1 MEGPMKINAASEEY
15 IEKASN
21 LTEEEA
27 DRLLSRMRD
36 KLTHR
41 LDEKKL
47 SKLEV
52 LALQLEYDDERL
64 AEWREKRQI
73 INANG
78 KA

>member
-1 MEGPMKINAASEEY
+1 MKIKTASEEY

-21 LTEEEA
+21 LTAEEA

-36 KLTHR
+36 KLTRR
-41 LDEKKL
+41 LEDEKL

-52 LALQLEYDDERL
+52 LAMQLEYDDERL

-78 KA
+78 KV

>member
-1 MEGPMKINAASEEY
+1 MKIKTASEEY

-21 LTEEEA
+21 LTEEEV
-27 DRLLSRMRD
+27 DRLLSRMRN

-41 LDEKKL
+41 LEDKKF

-52 LALQLEYDDERL
+52 LAMQLEYDDERL

-78 KA
+78 KV

>member
-1 MEGPMKINAASEEY
+1 MKIKTANEEY
-15 IEKASN
+15 VAKAES
-21 LTEEEA
+21 LTKEDV

-36 KLTHR
+36 KLTR
-41 LDEKKL
+41 RFEDKKL

-64 AEWREKRQI
+64 AEWRERMQI
-73 INANG
+73 IKAKG